1 VRRSGRLVVLMVVA
15 ALLGGTSTGLAQP
28 TPPPN
33 PSDDELQRSRDT
45 VSQRAGEVGQLTS
58 LLADLDQRTDDLQAA
73 LAAQRETAEAAL
85 VDLESARDAAAQA
98 VRRADGARIE
108 TEAASVAIVEAGARL
123 DEFLTATYHR
133 GLGTGPLAL
142 LTDATSPEDLVTRA
156 EFDDAVGRQQIA
168 AQDGL
173 ERARAGKA
181 NADSTARAALEDARE
196 REAAAEGAKA
206 TADAALA
213 AADAAARAQAVELA
227 AVAAERTGV
236 QARLDTAESQDT
248 GLRQQRERF
257 DDWQRRI
264 AAEQAARE
272 RAEREA
278 AAARVL
284 AAERAAAEADARS
297 DARSRTRS
305 GATPD
310 AGPSRGSDP
319 GPVATSA
326 GGGREAPA
334 ARGGS
339 GAAQRVIDR
348 AKSHLGVQYVW
359 GGGNGR
365 GPSTGIPDAFGSP
378 LNRVGFDCSGL
389 MLYAFNGV
397 GVSLPRV
404 SRNQYDAGRKVPIS
418 DIRPGDMV
426 FYRNGGA
433 PIHHVAL
440 YVGNGRMIEA
450 PYTGSDVRLVPLRS
464 RGLLP
469 QATRVL

>member
-1 VRRSGRLVVLMVVA
+1 MRRSGRLVVLMVVA

-58 LLADLDQRTDDLQAA
+58 LLADLDRRADDLQAA

-123 DEFLTATYHR
+123 DEFLTATYQR
-133 GLGTGPLAL
+133 GLDTGPLAL
-142 LTDATSPEDLVTRA
+142 LTDATSPENLVTRA

-227 AVAAERTGV
+227 AFAAERTGV

-272 RAEREA
+272 RAER
-278 AAARVL
+278 
-284 AAERAAAEADARS
+284 
-297 DARSRTRS
+297 
-305 GATPD
+305 
-310 AGPSRGSDP
+310 
-319 GPVATSA
+319 
-326 GGGREAPA
+326 
-334 ARGGS
+334 
-339 GAAQRVIDR
+339 
-348 AKSHLGVQYVW
+348 
-359 GGGNGR
+359 
-365 GPSTGIPDAFGSP
+365 
-378 LNRVGFDCSGL
+378 
-389 MLYAFNGV
+389 
-397 GVSLPRV
+397 
-404 SRNQYDAGRKVPIS
+404 
-418 DIRPGDMV
+418 
-426 FYRNGGA
+426 
-433 PIHHVAL
+433 
-440 YVGNGRMIEA
+440 
-450 PYTGSDVRLVPLRS
+450 
-464 RGLLP
+464 
-469 QATRVL
+469 